1 MTRRSRRRMIS
12 DRHVLRTR
20 NRSEVYPPR
29 QGALPQPC
37 CAHCADAIRDKRLSR
52 MVRGCSAER
61 FRALLV
67 RLVRPA
73 AYGALHGEQ
82 TMIALA
88 MMSGTATT
96 MLLIMVGY

>member
-1 MTRRSRRRMIS
+1 
-12 DRHVLRTR
+12 
-20 NRSEVYPPR
+20 
-29 QGALPQPC
+29 
-37 CAHCADAIRDKRLSR
+37 